1 MKGENI
7 TLSFGMN
14 KIYDSACFNIENKEK
29 VGIVGVNGAG
39 KTTLF
44 NVILKKISLD
54 SGRLI
59 IPRNYRIGYLPQE
72 IELENLEL
80 SVLDYLLSA
89 RPIKKLEQ
97 ELQQLYIDVSVSE
110 AKEQSKILKKISS
123 VQETLEYYD
132 YYNAENILFEI
143 IEKMNIPLDL
153 LDMKLKDLSGGQKSK
168 IAFAHLIYSNPE
180 ILLLDEPTNHLDS
193 STRDYVE
200 NFIKR
205 YKGLVLVISHDV
217 DFLNNIV
224 NKIMYIN
231 KTTKKITMYDGN
243 YSIYL
248 KKQEK
253 EREIEEKLIEKQ
265 ENEIQELKEFIDRAK
280 KASRTNHNL
289 KKMGK
294 DREQK
299 LERKLSQ
306 LHVREKAYS
315 KLKLNIKPLRE
326 GSKIPLKVNNIK
338 FRYENKNYLY
348 NNLSFIINNKE
359 RFLIIGEN
367 GVGKS
372 TLLKLL
378 VGSLIPEEGNIWYGN
393 KTDIAYYAQELELL
407 DLNKT
412 ILENVDTK
420 GYSDK
425 ELRTILGSFLF
436 YGDDVFK
443 KISVLSPGEKARV
456 SLCKIMLKRANLLLL
471 DEPTNHLDPDTQ
483 RIIGENFKNYEGTI
497 IMVSHNISFIES
509 INIDRVLILPSG
521 KIINY
526 DRDRLLNYINNIDKN

>member
-7 TLSFGMN
+7 ALSFGMN
-14 KIYDSACFNIENKEK
+14 KVYDNACFNIENKDK

-80 SVLDYLLSA
+80 GVLDYLLSA

-110 AKEQSKILKKISS
+110 EKEQSKILKKISS
-123 VQETLEYYD
+123 VQETLEYYN

-143 IEKMNIPLDL
+143 IEKMNIPLEL
-153 LDMKLKDLSGGQKSK
+153 LDMRLKDLSGGQKSK

-243 YSIYL
+243 YSMYL
-248 KKQEK
+248 KKHEK

-348 NNLSFIINNKE
+348 NNLSFIINNRE

-378 VGSLIPEEGNIWYGN
+378 VGILTPEEGNIWYGN

-456 SLCKIMLKRANLLLL
+456 ALCKIMLKRANLLLL

-526 DRDRLLNYINNIDKN
+526 DRERLLNYINNINKN